1 MIVKPKIS
9 VVIPAFNRSAL
20 LPDLIAGLSEQ
31 SLDSGE
37 FEVVVVDNG
46 STDNTFS
53 LLTDLVPT
61 LAINLRVVSNPD
73 CNRGPAP
80 ARNLGVQ
87 VSRGDIIAFTD
98 SDCRPASDWLASGLA
113 VFCDE
118 NVAMATG
125 PVDFKP
131 EQRSRLSLFARKT
144 MVCDRE
150 HPTYPTANAFYRKS
164 VFQQHGGFNT
174 ELSFPDV
181 LGQTVEA
188 ADTDLAWRIKEAGEK
203 NRFLNDAIVYHE
215 VEVMGPW
222 WWLIEPTR
230 LFLVPAL
237 VKSHPGLRKALLSH
251 GLFFYPG
258 SVFYY
263 LLIFLI
269 VILLIAAP
277 AMIVLFFP
285 LLLIAAMFKADAF
298 KLKAIA
304 YSGVSILLNTA
315 KIYVM
320 CASLI
325 CGSIRYRALVL

>member
-1 MIVKPKIS
+1 MPKIS
-9 VVIPAFNRSAL
+9 VVIPTFNRSKL

-31 SLDSGE
+31 SLDRVE
-37 FEVVVVDNG
+37 FEVIVVDNG
-46 STDNTFS
+46 STDNTFA
-53 LLTDLVPT
+53 LLTDLIPT

-73 CNRGPAP
+73 CDRGPAP

-87 VSRGDIIAFTD
+87 VSHGDIIAFTD
-98 SDCRPASDWLASGLA
+98 SDCRPAPDWLARGVA
-113 VFCDE
+113 AFRDE

-150 HPTYPTANAFYRKS
+150 HPTYPTANAFYRRS
-164 VFQQHGGFNT
+164 VFQQHSGFNT
-174 ELSFPDV
+174 ELSFPDI

-188 ADTDLAWRIKEAGEK
+188 ADTDLAWRIKEAGERNLFIK
-203 NRFLNDAIVYHE
+203 DAIVYHE
-215 VEVMGPW
+215 VEVMGTW

-237 VKSHPGLRKALLSH
+237 VKSHPGLREALLSH
-251 GLFFYPG
+251 GFFFYRR
-258 SVFYY
+258 SIFYY
-263 LLIFLI
+263 LLIILI
-269 VILLIAAP
+269 VILLVAAP
-277 AMIVLFFP
+277 TMIVLFFP
-285 LLLIAAMFKADAF
+285 LLVIAAMFKADAF

-304 YSGVSILLNTA
+304 YSGLSILLNTI

-325 CGSIRYRALVL
+325 CGSIRYRSLVL